1 MPVTFSAECCS
12 LPMTTKAHKHDHI
25 HEEQM
30 PGMGVLTVVVV
41 VVIFV
46 WRSCEAVAIARKG
59 EKEKLY
65 SHDQGTKMEQMQSS

>member
-1 MPVTFSAECCS
+1 MLFFA
-12 LPMTTKAHKHDHI
+12 MTTKAHTHDRI
-25 HEEQM
+25 HEEWT

-41 VVIFV
+41 AMIFV

-65 SHDQGTKMEQMQSS
+65 SHDQGTKMEQMQSP